1 MRMRCIKANTAAE
14 RLLLAGLLASVFSS
28 FARPLPC
35 AGAPW
40 NRSGRRVALA
50 SLERGTAGAL
60 PGRFSWL
67 CSAKEVR
74 ALAVARDTL
83 WIGTEGGLFAMSLS
97 LDHVEPVSGPASI
110 SIRALA
116 AEGGALWVAG
126 DHAVSSRS
134 GGRWR
139 HYTPEANPLFERA
152 RCLATGEGRLW
163 IGAFGA
169 GMGYVAGDA
178 ATFISLSDPVIDRRV
193 LAIAERSPTAIYVG
207 TASGLMLA
215 DTSGWRS
222 LRYGSRLPI
231 GPVASLVFDEEGD
244 LFCSILGQGAAIY
257 SFGRVRA
264 FGAGPGTPG
273 ANVRAFSLDPTT
285 RRIWAA
291 GDDGAFIYDG
301 TEWTALSTAG
311 FDGRRRRFLSMK
323 HDAEG
328 TCYLGTDDG
337 AVVVVSRGGAREVR
351 VPQAFPESRIARLRV
366 SGGSVWCIAG
376 GAVLSGRGSF
386 VPAAKPPVL
395 YAGEMNDLLAL
406 ESGEIWIATRFGILR
421 AAGKTWETIDRRHGL
436 STEYFIRAAR
446 DKTGTLWF
454 ASADAGVA
462 SFRAGVWTSHTRENG
477 LPSNEIADLVVDGE
491 GRPWIATPSGDVA
504 RFIEGIWERVPLPPA
519 GAAPATPSRG
529 ADSAGV
535 YDPAIRF
542 LPDADRSAT
551 AVSAKGGY
559 RLGLD
564 RAHACLVATESG
576 VYRADAAGFTL
587 VQLPERVRGAR
598 ATAVLGSSRGEIW
611 LGTAGGGL
619 LVHRGGE
626 WIRITAAKGLSDDY
640 VRSICEDAG
649 GTIWIGTQEGGLSAY
664 SPAAAR

>member
-1 MRMRCIKANTAAE
+1 MSMRRRKAIAAAE
-14 RLLLAGLLASVFSS
+14 SLLFAGLLAALGSTV
-28 FARPLPC
+28 ARPQP
-35 AGAPW
+35 GAHSPW

-50 SLERGTAGAL
+50 SLERGAAGAL

-67 CSAKEVR
+67 CSAKQVR
-74 ALAVARDTL
+74 ALALARDTL

-139 HYTPEANPLFERA
+139 HYTPEANHLFERA
-152 RCLATGEGRLW
+152 RCFAPGEGRLW

-178 ATFISLSDPVIDRRV
+178 ATFISCSDPVIDRRV
-193 LAIAERSPTAIYVG
+193 LAVAEQSPTTIYAG

-222 LRYGSRLPI
+222 LRYGSRLPV

-244 LFCSILGQGAAIY
+244 LFCSVLGQGAAIY

-264 FGAGPGTPG
+264 FGSGPGTPG
-273 ANVRAFSLDPTT
+273 AGVRAFSLDPAT
-285 RRIWAA
+285 RRMWAA

-301 TEWTALSTAG
+301 TDWTALSAAG
-311 FDGRRRRFLSMK
+311 FDAARRRFLSMI

-337 AVVVVSRGGAREVR
+337 AVVIVSRGVARDVR
-351 VPQAFPESRIARLRV
+351 VPQAFPESRVARLRA
-366 SGGSVWCIAG
+366 SG
-376 GAVLSGRGSF
+376 GAVWCVAGGSILSGRGSF
-386 VPAAKPPVL
+386 VPAAKPPDL
-395 YAGEMNDLLAL
+395 YAGEMNDLLPL

-436 STEYFIRAAR
+436 PTEYFVRAAR
-446 DKTGTLWF
+446 DPAGTLWF

-477 LPSNEIADLVVDGE
+477 LPSNEIADLVVDGA
-491 GRPWIATPSGDVA
+491 GRPWIVTPSGDAA
-504 RFIEGIWERVPLPPA
+504 RFVEGIWERVPLPPA
-519 GAAPATPSRG
+519 GGASAAASHG

-542 LPDADRSAT
+542 LPDSDRDPA
-551 AVSAKGGY
+551 AAAARGGY

-564 RAHACLVATESG
+564 RARVCLVASESG

-587 VQLPERVRGAR
+587 VELPERLRGAR
-598 ATAVLGSSRGEIW
+598 PTAVLGSSRGEIW

-649 GTIWIGTQEGGLSAY
+649 GTVWIGTQAGGLTAY
-664 SPAAAR
+664 SPASAR